1 MNFLR
6 TVRAQF
12 GMMTLFLLTACVPR
26 ANASATLLLEEPYGH
41 LGAFTQTGHAAV
53 YLDRVCADT
62 PTVLRRCADGETGI
76 VISRYD
82 KVGGYDWLAVPL
94 IPYLYAVETPDHV
107 PLFANPKL
115 VAFLRDQYRRKYL
128 EEIAPDDPH
137 NNGEP
142 PEGNWTQL
150 IGSAYDRTIYG
161 FRIETS
167 EEQDDNFIREYNSR
181 PNRSHFNLVF
191 HNCADFARGVINFYY
206 PKSLHRS
213 LVTDAGITT
222 PKQLARLTV
231 KFGAKHREL
240 EPSSLVIPQVPG
252 SMPRSTRVRGVLES
266 VVKSKKYMAAI
277 VILHPILA
285 GCLLAGDMGVD
296 RFDPAKHAMVM
307 DSGPG
312 LEAPLASTQRRSYD
326 NQLKLLAHLDPQLKI
341 KHNQKAWESLRQDA
355 EPELDPEGRPM
366 LKMRVGNDSVDV
378 GVARDN
384 ILTTP
389 APPALTGEL
398 LAARLH
404 EELKR
409 GDAPKASQTEVNNDW
424 DLLQQVLPPQSK
436 LQ

>member
-1 MNFLR
+1 MNSLR
-6 TVRAQF
+6 TVGVRL
-12 GMMTLFLLTACVPR
+12 GMVTLLLVMGCVSQ
-26 ANASATLLLEEPYGH
+26 AHASATLLLEEPYGH

-94 IPYLYAVETPDHV
+94 IPYLYAVQSPENV

-128 EEIAPDDPH
+128 EEIAPDDKD

-142 PEGNWTQL
+142 PEGNWVQL
-150 IGSAYDRTIYG
+150 IGAAYDRTIYG
-161 FRIETS
+161 FQIQTS
-167 EEQDDNFIREYNSR
+167 EEQDDNFIREYNSQS
-181 PNRSHFNLVF
+181 NQSHFNLLTQ
-191 HNCADFARGVINFYY
+191 NCADFARSVINLYY
-206 PKSLHRS
+206 PRTLHRS
-213 LVTDAGITT
+213 LFADAGITT
-222 PKQLARLTV
+222 PKQMARLIV
-231 KFGAKHREL
+231 KFSARHPEL
-240 EPSSLVIPQVPG
+240 EPSSFVIPQVPG
-252 SMPRSTRVRGVLES
+252 SVPRSTPVHGVVES
-266 VVKSKKYMAAI
+266 VLKSKKYMVTIA
-277 VILHPILA
+277 ILHPVVA
-285 GCLLAGDMGVD
+285 GCLLAGYMGVD
-296 RFDPAKHAMVM
+296 RFDPAKHALVM
-307 DSGPG
+307 DSGPE
-312 LEAPLASTQRRSYD
+312 LDLPLASVQRRSYED
-326 NQLKLLAHLDPQLKI
+326 QLHLLARLDPQLKI
-341 KHNQKAWESLRQDA
+341 RRNQKAWGSLQADA

-378 GVARDN
+378 GIARDN

-409 GDAPKASQTEVNNDW
+409 GDAPKASQTDVSSDW
-424 DLLQQVLPPQSK
+424 DLLQHLLPQQAK

>member
-1 MNFLR
+1 
-6 TVRAQF
+6 
-12 GMMTLFLLTACVPR
+12 MTALLLIAGCVSR

-82 KVGGYDWLAVPL
+82 KVGGDDWLAVPL
-94 IPYLYAVETPDHV
+94 IPYLYAVESPENI

-128 EEIAPDDPH
+128 EEIAPDDPN

-161 FRIETS
+161 FEVQTS
-167 EEQDDNFIREYNSR
+167 EAQDDNFIREYNSR
-181 PNRSHFNLVF
+181 ANRSHFNLLT
-191 HNCADFARGVINFYY
+191 HNCADFARGLINFYY
-206 PKSLHRS
+206 PRTLHRS

-222 PKQLARLTV
+222 PKQMARLMV
-231 KFGAKHREL
+231 KFGAKHPEL
-240 EPSSLVIPQVPG
+240 EPSSFVIPQVPG
-252 SMPRSTRVRGVLES
+252 SVPRSRPVHGVVES
-266 VVKSKKYMAAI
+266 VLKSKKYMVTVA
-277 VILHPILA
+277 ILHPVVA
-285 GCLLAGDMGVD
+285 ACLLAGYMGVD
-296 RFDPAKHAMVM
+296 RFNPAKHAMVM
-307 DSGPG
+307 DSAPE
-312 LEAPLASTQRRSYD
+312 LDSPLASAQRRSYE
-326 NQLKLLAHLDPQLKI
+326 NQLNLLARLDPQLKI
-341 KHNQKAWESLRQDA
+341 KRNQKAWESLRQDA

-384 ILTTP
+384 ILSTP

-409 GDAPKASQTEVNNDW
+409 GDAPKASQTEVSSDW
-424 DLLQQVLPPQSK
+424 DLLQQVLPQQAK

>member
-1 MNFLR
+1 MNSLR
-6 TVRAQF
+6 TVGVRL
-12 GMMTLFLLTACVPR
+12 GMVTLLLVMGCVSQ
-26 ANASATLLLEEPYGH
+26 AHASATLLLEEPYGH

-94 IPYLYAVETPDHV
+94 IPYLYAVQSPENV

-128 EEIAPDDPH
+128 EEIAPDDKD

-142 PEGNWTQL
+142 PEGNWVQL
-150 IGSAYDRTIYG
+150 IGAAYDRTIYG
-161 FRIETS
+161 FQIQTS
-167 EEQDDNFIREYNSR
+167 EEQDDNFIREYNSQS
-181 PNRSHFNLVF
+181 NQSHFNLLTQ
-191 HNCADFARGVINFYY
+191 NCADFARSVINLYY
-206 PKSLHRS
+206 PRTLHRS
-213 LVTDAGITT
+213 LFADAGITT
-222 PKQLARLTV
+222 PKQMARLIV
-231 KFGAKHREL
+231 KFSARHPEL
-240 EPSSLVIPQVPG
+240 EPSSFVIPQVPG
-252 SMPRSTRVRGVLES
+252 SVPRSTPVHGVVES
-266 VVKSKKYMAAI
+266 VLKSKKYMVTIA
-277 VILHPILA
+277 ILHPVVA
-285 GCLLAGDMGVD
+285 GCLLAGYMGVD
-296 RFDPAKHAMVM
+296 RFDPAKHALVM
-307 DSGPG
+307 DSGPE
-312 LEAPLASTQRRSYD
+312 LDLPLASVQRRSYED
-326 NQLKLLAHLDPQLKI
+326 QLHLLARLDPQLKI
-341 KHNQKAWESLRQDA
+341 RRNQKAWGSLQADA

-378 GVARDN
+378 GIARDN

-409 GDAPKASQTEVNNDW
+409 GDAPKASQTDVSSDW
-424 DLLQQVLPPQSK
+424 DLLQQLLPQQAK